1 MLLSKNRVIRR
12 RAVVGLLVAASLTLL
27 TVSYREGSTGV
38 VGSMQRGVVGVTA
51 PFASVAHRVTRPF
64 VDGWHWTTGLVH
76 ARNQTAQLA
85 TLRVQVGKDA
95 SRIAALTAQNAAL
108 KAAAAYR
115 EQNTQFKSISGSV
128 IIQPQSLGSQT
139 SVMLGIGSD
148 QGVAVNDAVVAPVSD
163 GGGLVGRVSEV
174 TGGTA
179 TVQTLLDPTTGVTAQ
194 VQGASG
200 AVGTII
206 PASGTPG
213 ELTMVQ
219 VPKSVRVR
227 KGDTVI
233 TTGSSGRLASLYPD
247 GIPIGRVSQVTIADS
262 ALTMEIQVTPFVDFS
277 NPDVMIVL
285 ETH

>member
-1 MLLSKNRVIRR
+1 
-12 RAVVGLLVAASLTLL
+12 
-27 TVSYREGSTGV
+27 
-38 VGSMQRGVVGVTA
+38 
-51 PFASVAHRVTRPF
+51 
-64 VDGWHWTTGLVH
+64 
-76 ARNQTAQLA
+76 
-85 TLRVQVGKDA
+85 
-95 SRIAALTAQNAAL
+95 
-108 KAAAAYR
+108 
-115 EQNTQFKSISGSV
+115 
-128 IIQPQSLGSQT
+128 
-139 SVMLGIGSD
+139 MLGIGSD
-148 QGVAVNDAVVAPVSD
+148 QGVAVNDAVVAAIVRRRRT
-163 GGGLVGRVSEV
+163 GRARVKEV

-200 AVGTII
+200 AVGTIV

-233 TTGSSGRLASLYPD
+233 TTGSSGRLTSLYPD

-277 NPDVMIVL
+277 NPRRSRSSWRRIDAARGRRRLREGARVRVRAHGLAGGGDAAVL
-285 ETH
+285 PARRRRPT

>member
-1 MLLSKNRVIRR
+1 
-12 RAVVGLLVAASLTLL
+12 
-27 TVSYREGSTGV
+27 
-38 VGSMQRGVVGVTA
+38 
-51 PFASVAHRVTRPF
+51 VTRPF

-85 TLRVQVGKDA
+85 TLKVQVGKDA
-95 SRIAALTAQNAAL
+95 SRIADLQAKLASAQ
-108 KAAAAYR
+108 AAANWR
-115 EQNTQFKSISGSV
+115 QQNPQYKSVTGSV
-128 IIQPQSLGSQT
+128 IIQPQGLGSQT

-148 QGVAVNDAVVAPVSD
+148 QGVAVNDAVVAPISD
-163 GGGLVGRVSEV
+163 GGGLVGRVKEV

-179 TVQTLLDPTTGVTAQ
+179 TVQTLLDPTTGVTAEI
-194 VQGASG
+194 QGASG

-227 KGDTVI
+227 KGDMVI
-233 TTGSSGRLASLYPD
+233 TTGSSGRLVSLYPD